1 MKYDPT
7 TKQVSVLL
15 RGLSGSAEV
24 AVSADGSF
32 VLVTELI
39 GKRIQKFWIKG
50 PKTNTA
56 ETIINMQGRPNKIRR
71 AAGLLGEYFWVAVNE
86 LIKPPTDQD
95 TLPARVN

>member
-1 MKYDPT
+1 M
-7 TKQVSVLL
+7 LL
-15 RGLSGSAEV
+15 RGLSGSAGV

-32 VLVTELI
+32 VLVTELM

-56 ETIINMQGRPNKIRR
+56 ETIITLRGRPNKIRR
-71 AAGLLGEYFWVAVNE
+71 ARLLGEYFWVAVNE

-95 TLPARVN
+95 TLIARVN